1 VVVVRS
7 ARRAWLALQRTFAP
21 PVPALRLGAFRAIV
35 CLIAIYDVMLWSHAV
50 FVDAAEVS
58 AGGASRP
65 WTPIYLMQVLGARPL
80 NLEEARLLFWVALT
94 ALGCGALGLMSRLS
108 CAVAAIAFYWWS
120 GLAYSFGKPHHDK
133 VALALTLASL
143 PFARTGA
150 ALSLDALWRRRRL
163 RPQVAAHYVRGT
175 PIRVAQVTLAIGYCG
190 AGLSKLLLGGL
201 TWFNG
206 YTLQG
211 IMLGHDGY
219 LSRVVGQSPWLCQ
232 IQSVGVVAVQVLFPL
247 VLFWPRLRW
256 FFLPAAMGFHL
267 MTWLTMDT
275 GPYMRVWLMLFAFVS
290 LERVPAALHRWLRS
304 GGAPAIATVVGCG
317 GLAALV
323 GYVAAH
329 VIPVGWLVA
338 LAMVL
343 LAGFWWHVASALRL
357 ASRSASRSAG
367 SMDEGS

>member
-1 VVVVRS
+1 VRTV
-7 ARRAWLALQRTFAP
+7 RRGWLALQRAFAQ

-58 AGGASRP
+58 SGGASRP
-65 WTPIYLMQVLGARPL
+65 WTPIFLMQVLGARPL
-80 NLEEARLLFWVALT
+80 NLDEAQLLFWVALI

-108 CAVAAIAFYWWS
+108 CAVAAIAFYWFS
-120 GLAYSFGKPHHDK
+120 GLGYSFGKPHHDK
-133 VALALTLASL
+133 VALALTLAAL

-150 ALSLDALWRRRRL
+150 ALSLDALWRRRL
-163 RPQVAAHYVRGT
+163 VRPEAAGHYVRGT
-175 PIRVAQVTLAIGYCG
+175 PIRIAQVTLAIGYCG
-190 AGLSKLLLGGL
+190 AGLSKLLLGGV

-232 IQSVGVVAVQVLFPL
+232 IQSVAVVAVQVLFPL
-247 VLFWPRLRW
+247 VLVWPRSRW

-267 MTWLTMDT
+267 MTWMTMDT

-290 LERVPAALHRWLRS
+290 LERLPAALHRWLRC
-304 GGAPAIATVVGCG
+304 GGVPAIATVLACG
-317 GLAALV
+317 GLATLV
-323 GYVAAH
+323 GYVASR
-329 VIPVGWLVA
+329 VIPFGWLLA

-343 LAGFWWHVASALRL
+343 IGGFLAHVASAR
-357 ASRSASRSAG
+357 RSMRG
-367 SMDEGS
+367 ID